1 MEKIVETWQL
11 LTVFAKHESKRSMI
25 FISVKPVITF
35 FNIYPNII
43 SASRCHAWESNTT
56 LAVSI
61 VIFCSIFNTLE
72 GRRRDRQCMG
82 SLWWGGVMFH
92 GMQHLATLDWILPR
106 CVQKQNSELWLNLTV
121 QGVVKPQALRTPAPT
136 IQIDSA
142 SFWSCPG
149 ELLFLF
155 SL

>member
-1 MEKIVETWQL
+1 MVKIVETWQL

-82 SLWWGGVMFH
+82 SLWWGG
-92 GMQHLATLDWILPR
+92 GR
-106 CVQKQNSELWLNLTV
+106 CGGQTDKCT
-121 QGVVKPQALRTPAPT
+121 
-136 IQIDSA
+136 D
-142 SFWSCPG
+142 
-149 ELLFLF
+149 
-155 SL
+155 

>member
-1 MEKIVETWQL
+1 MVKIVETWQL

-82 SLWWGGVMFH
+82 SLWWGGGRGGREGRIHSQRHSSHAVF
-92 GMQHLATLDWILPR
+92 QHPPSSNHRGPHRHWY
-106 CVQKQNSELWLNLTV
+106 LTR
-121 QGVVKPQALRTPAPT
+121 P
-136 IQIDSA
+136 
-142 SFWSCPG
+142 
-149 ELLFLF
+149 
-155 SL
+155 